1 MRTPCCP
8 RSEVLLTGITGLAVW
23 LFASKYYRKA
33 LAELTE
39 ENLKL
44 KSQVGLNEN
53 IVNEVKVAFSKIA
66 QDSLKNQQE
75 ALLTEHAN
83 DLKNRIELFK
93 AEEITP
99 VNRLLK
105 EFKET
110 IDNYQKSHQNESL
123 EIKNAIATAEKY
135 ARALTMN
142 QNSKGE
148 FGEEWLEQIFK
159 FANLEENVH
168 YSKQFTSEG
177 VKPDYVVNLPNSKN
191 IIIDSKVILKN
202 YIEYQQ
208 SEDNEILKKAFITDI
223 TNCITSLAKKNYEE
237 IDSLYQ
243 PGFILMYVPVE
254 TCVNMIYTD
263 YDCRKILELANSRN
277 IIIIGTASL
286 LVTLRLVNQLWA
298 SQVQYDNV
306 QNIITVGE
314 NLYNNIASHAQN
326 LINIQQTIDKAAASV
341 KTELNRFTARK
352 NGSIFKEAEKLRQ
365 FGISSKEVKSGKKIV
380 ENTIPQEFLTDSN
393 EENLIEEVQV

>member
-1 MRTPCCP
+1 MGL
-8 RSEVLLTGITGLAVW
+8 EIIILLMSIIITGLAVW

-177 VKPDYVVNLPNSKN
+177 VKPDFVVNLPNSKN

-208 SEDNEILKKAFITDI
+208 SEGSEVLKKAFITDI

-393 EENLIEEVQV
+393 DENIVEEVQV

>member
-1 MRTPCCP
+1 MGL
-8 RSEVLLTGITGLAVW
+8 EIIILLMSIIITGLAVW

-168 YSKQFTSEG
+168 YSKQFTAEG
-177 VKPDYVVNLPNSKN
+177 VKPDFVVNLPNSKN

>member
-1 MRTPCCP
+1 MER
-8 RSEVLLTGITGLAVW
+8 
-23 LFASKYYRKA
+23 
-33 LAELTE
+33 
-39 ENLKL
+39 
-44 KSQVGLNEN
+44 
-53 IVNEVKVAFSKIA
+53 
-66 QDSLKNQQE
+66 
-75 ALLTEHAN
+75 
-83 DLKNRIELFK
+83 ELFK

-177 VKPDYVVNLPNSKN
+177 VKPDFVVNLPNSKN

-208 SEDNEILKKAFITDI
+208 SEGSEVLKKAFITG
-223 TNCITSLAKKNYEE
+223 L
-237 IDSLYQ
+237 
-243 PGFILMYVPVE
+243 ILFTGILPAFS
-254 TCVNMIYTD
+254 
-263 YDCRKILELANSRN
+263 LEL
-277 IIIIGTASL
+277 
-286 LVTLRLVNQLWA
+286 
-298 SQVQYDNV
+298 DM
-306 QNIITVGE
+306 
-314 NLYNNIASHAQN
+314 
-326 LINIQQTIDKAAASV
+326 SV
-341 KTELNRFTARK
+341 DDEIK
-352 NGSIFKEAEKLRQ
+352 
-365 FGISSKEVKSGKKIV
+365 KKIRFIK
-380 ENTIPQEFLTDSN
+380 T
-393 EENLIEEVQV
+393 

>member
-1 MRTPCCP
+1 MGL
-8 RSEVLLTGITGLAVW
+8 EIIILLMSIIITGLAVW

-177 VKPDYVVNLPNSKN
+177 VKPDFVVNLPNSKN

>member
-1 MRTPCCP
+1 MGL
-8 RSEVLLTGITGLAVW
+8 EIIILLMSIIITGLAVW

-33 LAELTE
+33 LTELTE

-177 VKPDYVVNLPNSKN
+177 VKPDFVVNLPNSKN

-208 SEDNEILKKAFITDI
+208 SEGSEVLKKAFITDI

-263 YDCRKILELANSRN
+263 YDFRKILELANSRN

-393 EENLIEEVQV
+393 DENIVEEVQV

>member
-1 MRTPCCP
+1 MGL
-8 RSEVLLTGITGLAVW
+8 EIIILLMSIIITGLAVW
-23 LFASKYYRKA
+23 LFASKYYAKA

-177 VKPDYVVNLPNSKN
+177 VKPDFVVNLPNSKN

-393 EENLIEEVQV
+393 EENLIGEVQV

>member
-1 MRTPCCP
+1 MGL
-8 RSEVLLTGITGLAVW
+8 EIIILLMSIIITGLAVW

-177 VKPDYVVNLPNSKN
+177 VKPDFVVNLPSSKN

-208 SEDNEILKKAFITDI
+208 SEGSEVLKKAFITDI

-277 IIIIGTASL
+277 IIIVGTASL

-393 EENLIEEVQV
+393 EENIVEEVQV

>member
-1 MRTPCCP
+1 M
-8 RSEVLLTGITGLAVW
+8 SIIITGLAVW

-135 ARALTMN
+135 ARA
-142 QNSKGE
+142 
-148 FGEEWLEQIFK
+148 
-159 FANLEENVH
+159 
-168 YSKQFTSEG
+168 
-177 VKPDYVVNLPNSKN
+177 
-191 IIIDSKVILKN
+191 
-202 YIEYQQ
+202 
-208 SEDNEILKKAFITDI
+208 
-223 TNCITSLAKKNYEE
+223 
-237 IDSLYQ
+237 
-243 PGFILMYVPVE
+243 
-254 TCVNMIYTD
+254 
-263 YDCRKILELANSRN
+263 R
-277 IIIIGTASL
+277 
-286 LVTLRLVNQLWA
+286 
-298 SQVQYDNV
+298 
-306 QNIITVGE
+306 
-314 NLYNNIASHAQN
+314 
-326 LINIQQTIDKAAASV
+326 
-341 KTELNRFTARK
+341 
-352 NGSIFKEAEKLRQ
+352 EA
-365 FGISSKEVKSGKKIV
+365 G
-380 ENTIPQEFLTDSN
+380 
-393 EENLIEEVQV
+393 